1 MNLFPL
7 VLRMLYPNRP
17 NRMYFGKLRTQ
28 ILIRR
33 SLSIDYMHSM
43 EAYGVIICGWKL
55 KGELLCSS
63 VPSKSKL
70 MISKSFIH
78 LATVAAVTMILRT
91 ARIPRWRGLN
101 HFTEILDV
109 SFTDGSKYEDISKV
123 SD

>member
-1 MNLFPL
+1 
-7 VLRMLYPNRP
+7 
-17 NRMYFGKLRTQ
+17 
-28 ILIRR
+28 
-33 SLSIDYMHSM
+33 
-43 EAYGVIICGWKL
+43 
-55 KGELLCSS
+55 LLCSS